1 MKLQLR
7 KNISKQYSETEITAQ
22 SRGEISPTSKPQIIP
37 LISSSPG
44 LLTFPFHYHYG
55 AFLPVLGPSVAYWKG
70 LWSYLPTFHMDRKL
84 FTLWKWLEP
93 AGGMRLLLQSSYDF
107 PLT

>member
-1 MKLQLR
+1 MKLQLM
-7 KNISKQYSETEITAQ
+7 KSISKQYSETEITAQ
-22 SRGEISPTSKPQIIP
+22 SRGEISPTSKSQIIP
-37 LISSSPG
+37 SFSSYPD

-55 AFLPVLGPSVAYWKG
+55 AFFPVLGPSVAYWKG
-70 LWSYLPTFHMDRKL
+70 LWSSLPAFHMDRKL
-84 FTLWKWLEP
+84 FTLWKRLET